1 MDALA
6 LVVSAAILS
15 GVLIV
20 VLRVR
25 RRRAAAVRW
34 KTLRWALQQADLEL
48 EALPPG
54 RPHYFR
60 TAVLPMLV
68 GVVIGGVIVLGTYL
82 YVVYQ
87 SPPASLLGLGV
98 VLLVA
103 ARLRRTRPALAANDA
118 GEERPNP

>member
-6 LVVSAAILS
+6 LVVSTAILS
-15 GVLIV
+15 GILIV
-20 VLRVR
+20 ILRVG

-34 KTLRWALQQADLEL
+34 KTLRWAPQQADLEL
-48 EALPPG
+48 EAIPP
-54 RPHYFR
+54 RRRHVFR

-68 GVVIGGVIVLGTYL
+68 GIVIGGVIALGTYL
-82 YVVYQ
+82 YVAYK
-87 SPPASLLGLGV
+87 SPPALLLGLGV

-118 GEERPNP
+118 GEEPNP